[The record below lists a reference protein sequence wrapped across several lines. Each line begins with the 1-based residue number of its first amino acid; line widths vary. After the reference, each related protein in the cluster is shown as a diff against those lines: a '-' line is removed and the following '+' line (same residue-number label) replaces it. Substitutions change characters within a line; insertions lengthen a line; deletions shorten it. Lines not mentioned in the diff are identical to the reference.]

1 MKRQEKSDDSIVPK
15 SRRKSKASREGTGKG
30 VTASKD
36 AGQLKLFQASAENPK
51 GSSGLPVADRSAS
64 GRTKRPL
71 SLSINS
77 KDLPAMTMEEMASVP
92 NLYIAFEQ
100 VRANRGSGG
109 PDRQSVEDV
118 EEQIDSV
125 VVRLHD
131 LLLSGNYYPG
141 KIRRVW
147 IPKPG
152 GGKRGLGI
160 PNVIDRI
167 VQQAFL
173 IIMQPH
179 YELAFHNSSH
189 GFRPGRSCHTAVAE
203 AKGYMEDGLR
213 WVVDIDL
220 EKFFDRVN
228 HQRLTARLERRI
240 TDKRVMT
247 TIKRM
252 LKARV
257 VLPDGLVE
265 SVEEGVPQGGPLSPL
280 LSNIVLDELDR
291 ELSRRGH
298 RFVRYADDSN
308 IYVSSERAGLRV
320 MASVS
325 RFIEKKLRL
334 KVNASKSAV
343 AEPNTR
349 HFLGF
354 SLNYDAADGSVTV
367 ALSRRTHERIRQR
380 IVELT
385 PRNWGGSI
393 EGCIKRVNSYFNGWM
408 GFFRLCSE
416 SEKYF
421 LRTWDAHTRRRLRAI
436 HLKQWKRRRFI
447 YRKLVMLGIKAQAAR
462 MVYSRRRKLWALSH
476 SPPVDKA
483 LNNKYFVQIGLLSL
497 AKLWDDWNPVKEV
510 REIIASGQLLLFE

>member
-1 MKRQEKSDDSIVPK
+1 MKRLRIE
-15 SRRKSKASREGTGKG
+15 
-30 VTASKD
+30 
-36 AGQLKLFQASAENPK
+36 
-51 GSSGLPVADRSAS
+51 
-64 GRTKRPL
+64 
-71 SLSINS
+71 
-77 KDLPAMTMEEMASVP
+77 
-92 NLYIAFEQ
+92 
-100 VRANRGSGG
+100 
-109 PDRQSVEDV
+109 
-118 EEQIDSV
+118 
-125 VVRLHD
+125 
-131 LLLSGNYYPG
+131 LLSGNYYPG
-141 KIRRVW
+141 MIRRVW

-173 IIMQPH
+173 QIIQPH
-179 YELAFHNSSH
+179 YEMTFHDSSH
-189 GFRPGRSCHTAVAE
+189 GFRPGRSCHTALAE
-203 AKGYMEDGLR
+203 AKSYMEEGLT

-228 HQRLTARLERRI
+228 HQRLIVRLERRI

-308 IYVSSERAGLRV
+308 IYVGSERAGLRV

-343 AEPNTR
+343 AAPDTR

-354 SLNYDAADGSVTV
+354 SLKYDAADGSVAV
-367 ALSRRTHERIRQR
+367 ALSRRTHERIARR

-393 EGCIKRVNSYFNGWM
+393 DSCIRHVNRYLRGWM
-408 GFFRLCSE
+408 GFFRICSE
-416 SEKYF
+416 PEKYF
-421 LRTWDAHTRRRLRAI
+421 LRLWDAHTRRRLRAI

-447 YRKLVMLGIKAQAAR
+447 YRKLIKLGIKPKTAS
-462 MVYSRRRKLWALSH
+462 MVYSRKRKTLGSIALLCSR
-476 SPPVDKA
+476 
-483 LNNKYFVQIGLLSL
+483 QGL
-497 AKLWDDWNPVKEV
+497 EQ
-510 REIIASGQLLLFE
+510 QLLRANWPAFSCCIVG